1 MGFKLGANLQ
11 LTAPNVLDKT
21 IPEQPELV
29 ASQDDLIR
37 GEQLYNV
44 SCGPC
49 HGGNAKSAGII
60 PDLRMM
66 TSATHQIFKNIV
78 VDGVYAGK
86 GMASFGD
93 ILNEKDTEMIRQYVI
108 SRALIDK
115 AEAESISA
123 GGG

>member
-1 MGFKLGANLQ
+1 M
-11 LTAPNVLDKT
+11 TAS
-21 IPEQPELV
+21 ESE
-29 ASQDDLIR
+29 LIR

-49 HGGNAKSAGII
+49 HGGNAKSAGVL

-66 TSATHQIFKNIV
+66 SSETHRIFKNIV
-78 VDGVYAGK
+78 VDGIYAGK
-86 GMASFGD
+86 GMAAFGD
-93 ILNEKDTEMIRQYVI
+93 VLNEKDTEMIRQYVI

-115 AEAESISA
+115 AEAEAIEASA